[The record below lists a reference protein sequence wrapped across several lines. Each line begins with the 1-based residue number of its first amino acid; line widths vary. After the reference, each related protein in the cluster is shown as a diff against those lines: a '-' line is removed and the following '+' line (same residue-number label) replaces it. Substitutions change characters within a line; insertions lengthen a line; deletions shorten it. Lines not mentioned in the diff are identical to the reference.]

1 MMATLVGL
9 ALMLALTGAFA
20 QFKVKSKGT
29 AFATGE
35 GGVRAVVV
43 TGTVTATFKGNFAV
57 SPGTTKVAIKG
68 KQGKKTEIKD
78 KKTGKVNGYKYE
90 GADGVLTLTGEE
102 YMALFEGK
110 VTKLLAEGAGTLSLV
125 GTGTYSANNGP
136 KDKKSGKWAPLS
148 TPDYIVTPIPVKF
161 GDVEMPKP
169 PQKNEK

>member
-1 MMATLVGL
+1 MMMATIAGL
-9 ALMLALTGAFA
+9 ALMLVLTGAFA

-29 AFATGE
+29 AFAAGE
-35 GGVRAVVV
+35 GGVSAVVV

-57 SPGTTKVAIKG
+57 RPGATKVAVKG
-68 KQGKKTEIKD
+68 KSGKKTEIKD

-90 GADGVLTLTGEE
+90 GAEGVVTITGEE

-110 VTKLLAEGAGTLSLV
+110 MTKILAEGAGTLSLV

-136 KDKKSGKWAPLS
+136 GLKDKKTGKWAPLS

-161 GDVEMPKP
+161 GDVEI
-169 PQKNEK
+169 EKKKE